1 MVLGSWM
8 RAREVF
14 PLYAV
19 TSSKPQNAPRGYLSV
34 GQHRTPPTC
43 AQSSPFGIVALSMTS
58 FFLEV
63 PGQGG
68 TLSGMSPDPM
78 TLARMPGVGVGAG
91 REGGHWASLSKH
103 SPCFRELQ
111 GLIPTSE
118 FPAPNDF
125 LPSQAP
131 AALVLFF
138 LAFATCPFCD
148 SQSPAGIRGGGG
160 LDGPTW
166 VTRYLSL
173 GPFPPLL

>member
-1 MVLGSWM
+1 MAAFPTVLGSW
-8 RAREVF
+8 RQAREVF
-14 PLYAV
+14 PLHAV
-19 TSSKPQNAPRGYLSV
+19 TSSKPQNAPQGYLSD

-43 AQSSPFGIVALSMTS
+43 AQTSPFGIVALSMTS

-78 TLARMPGVGVGAG
+78 TLARMPGIGVGAS
-91 REGGHWASLSKH
+91 REGGHWASSSKH

-125 LPSQAP
+125 LPPQAP

-148 SQSPAGIRGGGG
+148 LQSPAGMGGAAWM
-160 LDGPTW
+160 GPP
-166 VTRYLSL
+166 
-173 GPFPPLL
+173 G